1 MGNASSPLVWGE
13 TEQHQ
18 AKESAPSPDA
28 EAAAEAAGEAALLL
42 AEVGKESNDE
52 KVLPPRPDRR
62 YPHIDIV
69 RFMCLMVVVLDHGDP
84 RYSKVNSFFG
94 QNWTLQYIF
103 VICGLSL
110 SLSRQGVSASL
121 LRLALYFVVGV
132 CLNWSAWAIKG
143 LDWRHNFW
151 DVIFQFWFV
160 VALVVYIVLLVPLK
174 SYLELVADGNRRRA
188 HQAVD
193 PEQPALLMSFAM
205 VGAGLVIIYLLV
217 SEALARL
224 VSGSLASRVAP
235 IISSMGSGLEWWA
248 KQSGGAAGGVLMSF
262 CSALE
267 LTLSNVWI
275 AVMVPHLLPAQ
286 QSITGWLLIANMHI
300 RRLDLWYAG
309 LGEKVFNGFDL
320 MLLGLVCA
328 KLGLKWREP
337 VGRCLARYWFV
348 WISICGLIW
357 VPGTAV
363 RMDLLQ
369 EVPFQ
374 MRWRMRLLDAV
385 FMVAFLAAG
394 ERFFD
399 PRIFTEDKCDFI
411 NNLGLLLFLVH
422 KAIHIVLPQP
432 ENWYL
437 ILLIIGLGAVRGLVW
452 SRPK

>member
-1 MGNASSPLVWGE
+1 MGNASSPLIWGE
-13 TEQHQ
+13 TQQHQ
-18 AKESAPSPDA
+18 AKASDA
-28 EAAAEAAGEAALLL
+28 EAAEEAPLLL
-42 AEVGKESNDE
+42 DEVGTESDE
-52 KVLPPRPDRR
+52 KLFAPRPDCR

-69 RFMCLMVVVLDHGDP
+69 RFLCVMVVVVDHGNW
-84 RYSKVNSFFG
+84 RYSEVNSFFG

-300 RRLDLWYAG
+300 RRLDTWYSG

-328 KLGLKWREP
+328 KLGLKWRGR
-337 VGRCLARYWFV
+337 VGTCLARYWFV
-348 WISICGLIW
+348 WMSVCGLVW
-357 VPGTAV
+357 HPGTSG
-363 RMDLLQ
+363 RLDLLQ
-369 EVPFQ
+369 EVAFPL
-374 MRWRMRLLDAV
+374 RWRMRFLDAV
-385 FMVAFLAAG
+385 FMVVWLAAG

-399 PRIFTEDKCDFI
+399 PRIFSEDKCDFI
-411 NNLGLLLFLVH
+411 TSLGLFLFLVH
-422 KAIHIVLPQP
+422 KAIHILLPEP
-432 ENWYL
+432 DNWYL
-437 ILLIIGLGAVRGLVW
+437 ILLIIGVALARWLAW
-452 SRPK
+452 PQERRTK

>member
-1 MGNASSPLVWGE
+1 MGNASSPLIWGE
-13 TEQHQ
+13 TQQHQ
-18 AKESAPSPDA
+18 AKASDA
-28 EAAAEAAGEAALLL
+28 EAAEEAPLLL
-42 AEVGKESNDE
+42 DEVGTESDE
-52 KVLPPRPDRR
+52 KLFAPRPDCR

-69 RFMCLMVVVLDHGDP
+69 RFLCVMVVVVDHGNW
-84 RYSKVNSFFG
+84 RYSEVNSFFG

-110 SLSRQGVSASL
+110 SLSRQGVSNGL
-121 LRLALYFVVGV
+121 WRLALYFVIGV
-132 CLNWSAWAIKG
+132 CVNLSAYIIKG
-143 LDWRHNFW
+143 LDWKNNFF
-151 DVIFQFWFV
+151 DVVFQFWFI
-160 VALVVYIVLLVPLK
+160 VALIAYTVLLIPMK
-174 SYLELVADGNRRRA
+174 SYLQLVAESSRRRV
-188 HQAVD
+188 VD
-193 PEQPALLMSFAM
+193 SKANSMMGFAM
-205 VGAGLVIIYLLV
+205 VGAGLIVIYLLFSV
-217 SEALARL
+217 ALARFM
-224 VSGSLASRVAP
+224 SGPMVASKIET
-235 IISSMGSGLEWWA
+235 IIGNVGGGLEWWA
-248 KQSGGAAGGVLMSF
+248 SKDGGAAGFLQSF
-262 CSALE
+262 CGALE

-275 AVMVPHLLPAQ
+275 ALVVPHLLPEQ
-286 QSITGWLLIANMHI
+286 QGITGWLLIANMHI